1 MENIKANQ
9 EIEVLSSEAVT
20 LLTQAKHFVIKNID
34 QYKAVAEE
42 LLKVKSVRK
51 KINELMDPVI
61 KKAHETHKEAVA
73 SKKKLTDPLDQAESS
88 FKQSMLAYDR
98 EQQRIATE
106 AQAKARAEA
115 EEIARKERQAL
126 EEKALKAIEK
136 GKEEFA
142 EELINRAE
150 NVQAF
155 VPIVAPETVK
165 VSGITTKTT
174 WKARVIDPQQV
185 PAYFNGMEIRKID
198 NSQLDKIARM
208 SNGTMQIPG
217 VEFFEEKSLSASA
230 R

>member
-1 MENIKANQ
+1 MENIKVNQ
-9 EIEVLSSEAVT
+9 EDILSTEAST
-20 LLTQAKHFVIKNID
+20 LLTEAKQFVIRNIE
-34 QYKAVAEE
+34 QYKIAADE
-42 LLKVKSVRK
+42 LLRVKSIRK

-73 SKKKLTDPLDQAESS
+73 SKNKLTDPLDQAESS

-98 EQQRIATE
+98 EQQRIAAE

-115 EEIARKERQAL
+115 GERARKEREAL
-126 EEKALKAIEK
+126 EAKALKAIEK

-142 EELINRAE
+142 EELISKAE
-150 NVQAF
+150 SVQAF
-155 VPIVAPETVK
+155 VPIVEAETVK
-165 VSGITTKTT
+165 VSGISVKTT
-174 WKARVIDPQQV
+174 WKARVSNPQQV

-217 VEFFEEKSLSASA
+217 IEFYEEKTMSASA